1 MMKLRTKITLLVC
14 GVLAAILLLNQY
26 PVSMSLRQSVIEAS
40 ATALQDITR
49 QLAQA
54 PELASGLKS
63 QEDGEIQR
71 LARQTQSCQNC
82 SGLAILDASGMVRWN
97 TEENGIE
104 AEVLEQYASRP
115 LYESWYDV
123 VDHGKGDEVIYVV
136 CPIYDEAGDN
146 AGRVI
151 SKLRFDEEQA
161 GLQKAQRDL
170 NAMTVLVMLIALIFV
185 WDLTDNIKGSMF
197 NLEPVEIAQL
207 LVERNAL
214 IDAVRDGILSVDREG
229 NVLHVNR
236 TALRLLQRAAP
247 DMQLEKEAFSRVFPH
262 IQLEELLAENVPVYD
277 HECLVGKDS
286 FYVNFIPIKVE
297 KPRHESLLITFRPK
311 QEVVRFAEDITGVK
325 SYIEALRAQM
335 HEFNNKL
342 QVVSGLVQE
351 KKYDQLEDYVHS
363 LVHLREREMTQ
374 VRRKIADPILSAFL
388 ISKFDRA
395 AEQKVDLVL
404 TDRSELAEALPEML
418 VQDLV
423 VVVGNLLENAFDA
436 VQGCAMQTVTLELVE
451 AAGEIRVTV
460 WDSGMEIPES
470 LREYLFDYGVT
481 TKKEGNG
488 IGLYLVRQACSRYN
502 GYVTVVSSAM
512 DGTEFTA
519 HIPYDKEQEEKD
531 ESGTDC

>member
-14 GVLAAILLLNQY
+14 GVMAAILLLNQY

-40 ATALQDITR
+40 ASALQDITE
-49 QLAQA
+49 QLARA
-54 PELASGLKS
+54 PELVDGLKS
-63 QEDGEIQR
+63 AENGEIQR

-82 SGLAILDASGMVRWN
+82 SGLAVLDSEGRVRWN

-104 AEVLEQYASRP
+104 AQALTQYASRP
-115 LYESWYDV
+115 LSESWYDV
-123 VDHGKGDEVIYVV
+123 VDQGRGDAVIYVV
-136 CPIYDEAGDN
+136 CPVYDEEN
-146 AGRVI
+146 ESAGRII

-229 NVLHVNR
+229 NVLHANR
-236 TALRLLQRAAP
+236 TALRLFQRAAP
-247 DMQLEKEAFSRVFPH
+247 DMQPGKEAFSKVFPYVP
-262 IQLEELLAENVPVYD
+262 LEELLAGDGPVYD
-277 HECLVGKDS
+277 HECLVGEGS
-286 FYVNFIPIKVE
+286 FYVNFIPIKVD

-342 QVVSGLVQE
+342 QIVSGLVQE
-351 KKYDQLEDYVHS
+351 KKYDQLEEYVHS
-363 LVHLREREMTQ
+363 LIHLRNREMTQ
-374 VRRKIADPILSAFL
+374 VRRKIKDPILSAFL

-404 TDRSELAEALPEML
+404 TDRSELAEALPAEL

-423 VVVGNLLENAFDA
+423 VIVGNLLENAFDA

-451 AAGEIRVTV
+451 SAGEIRVSV
-460 WDSGMEIPES
+460 WDSGVEIPES

-488 IGLYLVRQACSRYN
+488 IGLYLVRRACGRYN
-502 GYVTVVSSAM
+502 GYVTVVSDAM

-519 HIPYDKEQEEKD
+519 HIPYSKEQEEKH

>member
-63 QEDGEIQR
+63 QEDGEIRR

-404 TDRSELAEALPEML
+404 TDRSELAKALPETL